1 VAGVLDA
8 KMGQVYL
15 QVFDDGKALMA
26 PDALEVGVAAAR
38 LAELYSGGPATLIGS
53 GAPLIADVLPEA
65 SVLTPAFADPV
76 AIARLAAARP
86 APGHSPRPLY
96 LRAPYAVAPAA

>member
-1 VAGVLDA
+1 VLDA

-15 QVFDDGKALMA
+15 QVFDGGNALMA

-38 LAELYSGGPATLIGS
+38 LAELYSGGPATLVGS

-65 SVLTPAFADPV
+65 TRAD
-76 AIARLAAARP
+76 ARP
-86 APGHSPRPLY
+86 MPIRSPSPAWPPPGPRS
-96 LRAPYAVAPAA
+96 